1 MPYRVYLAA
10 RYGRRDELNG
20 YRQRLHGDGFEVT
33 SHWLTA
39 DPPAPIAELTEA
51 HWRDLAETDVDDIR
65 RADAL
70 VAFAEEAEGGGG
82 GRHVELGA
90 RSRSTSSSSWWGD
103 RSTSFT
109 GSRRSRSLWTGTART
124 RRSARRRPGRAERRP
139 ACPRGRRCYPRRSED
154 ACL

>member
-39 DPPAPIAELTEA
+39 DPPSPIAELTDA
-51 HWRDLAETDVDDIR
+51 HDIR

-82 GRHVELGA
+82 GRHVELGIA
-90 RSRSTSSSSWWGD
+90 LGKLVIVLGRPEHLFHRLPQVRVALDWDDAPATLREAASRAG
-103 RSTSFT
+103 
-109 GSRRSRSLWTGTART
+109 
-124 RRSARRRPGRAERRP
+124 
-139 ACPRGRRCYPRRSED
+139 
-154 ACL
+154 